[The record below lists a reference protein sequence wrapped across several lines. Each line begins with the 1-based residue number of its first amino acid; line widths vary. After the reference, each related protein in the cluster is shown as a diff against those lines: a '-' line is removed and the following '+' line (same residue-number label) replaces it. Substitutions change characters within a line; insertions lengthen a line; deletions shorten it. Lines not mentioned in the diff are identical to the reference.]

1 MRGDVLIIQE
11 WHRKAGRKAA
21 ELIIPQ
27 IAENASKFTI
37 TVAGESGSGKSEIA
51 EVVTEVLAEQ
61 DVKSVI
67 LQQDDYFILPPKSN
81 ENKRRGDM
89 DWVGANEV
97 HLDLMDQNLKDF
109 KAGRGQITKPLVIF
123 EEDRITEETLNIEEF
138 TVAIAEGTYTTS
150 LNHVDCRIFIDQTY
164 HETKKARLLRA
175 REEQDDFLETVLKI
189 EHKIISSHKRMADLI
204 VTRDY
209 DVEKNDIR
217 GTQS

>member
-209 DVEKNDIR
+209 DVEKNEIR
-217 GTQS
+217 GTQP

>member
-27 IAENASKFTI
+27 IAESASKFTI

>member
-1 MRGDVLIIQE
+1 
-11 WHRKAGRKAA
+11 
-21 ELIIPQ
+21 
-27 IAENASKFTI
+27 
-37 TVAGESGSGKSEIA
+37 
-51 EVVTEVLAEQ
+51 
-61 DVKSVI
+61 
-67 LQQDDYFILPPKSN
+67 
-81 ENKRRGDM
+81 M

-123 EEDRITEETLNIEEF
+123 KEDRITEETLNIEEF

-209 DVEKNDIR
+209 NVEKNDIR
-217 GTQS
+217 GTQP

>member
-27 IAENASKFTI
+27 IAESASKFTI
-37 TVAGESGSGKSEIA
+37 TVAGESGSRKSEIA

-97 HLDLMDQNLKDF
+97 HLDLIDQNLKDF

>member
-1 MRGDVLIIQE
+1 
-11 WHRKAGRKAA
+11 
-21 ELIIPQ
+21 
-27 IAENASKFTI
+27 
-37 TVAGESGSGKSEIA
+37 
-51 EVVTEVLAEQ
+51 
-61 DVKSVI
+61 
-67 LQQDDYFILPPKSN
+67 
-81 ENKRRGDM
+81 M

-109 KAGRGQITKPLVIF
+109 KAGGGQITKPLVIF
-123 EEDRITEETLNIEEF
+123 KEDRITEETLNIEEF

>member
-27 IAENASKFTI
+27 IAESASKFTI

-109 KAGRGQITKPLVIF
+109 KSGRGQITKPLVIF
-123 EEDRITEETLNIEEF
+123 EEDRITEEILNIEEF

-209 DVEKNDIR
+209 DVEKNEIR

>member
-21 ELIIPQ
+21 ELIIPK
-27 IAENASKFTI
+27 IAESASKFTI

-123 EEDRITEETLNIEEF
+123 EEDRITEEILNIEEF

>member
-21 ELIIPQ
+21 ELIIPR
-27 IAENASKFTI
+27 IAESASKFTI

>member
-27 IAENASKFTI
+27 IAESASKFTI

-209 DVEKNDIR
+209 DVEKNEIR
-217 GTQS
+217 GTQP